1 MDSADDARRARRA
14 FIRAYHPDRG
24 GDTQYFIAGLD
35 HLSRQLEPND
45 DYPIRVVI
53 RPSPSWRGRLI
64 AVGRRVVRRRAGP
77 PRVH

>member
-24 GDTQYFIAGLD
+24 GNTQYFIAGLER
-35 HLSRQLEPND
+35 LSRQLEPIAED
-45 DYPIRVVI
+45 PIRVFI
-53 RPSPSWRGRLI
+53 RPALSWRGRLI
-64 AVGRRVVRRRAGP
+64 AVGRRVVRRRVGP